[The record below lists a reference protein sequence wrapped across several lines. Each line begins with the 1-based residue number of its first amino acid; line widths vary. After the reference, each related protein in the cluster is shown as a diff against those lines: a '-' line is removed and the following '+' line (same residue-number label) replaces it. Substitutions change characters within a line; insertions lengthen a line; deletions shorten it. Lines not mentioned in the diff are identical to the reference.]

1 MNQYDI
7 ELDLDFDAAM
17 KKLGDALPAAKLGIV
32 SEVDVQKVM
41 KHKLDKDIPAY
52 RILGACAPDLA
63 LQAIEASPTAG
74 TLLPCN
80 IVVRELGATRTGI
93 SFMDPAEV
101 LALANSP
108 AYDAVAQEARG
119 RIQTLHDKLIK

>member
-7 ELDLDFDAAM
+7 ELDLDFDSAM
-17 KKLGDALPAAKLGIV
+17 KRLSDALPAAKLGIV
-32 SEVDVQKVM
+32 SEIDVQKVM

-63 LQAIEASPTAG
+63 LRAIEAAPTAG

-80 IVVRELGATRTGI
+80 IVVRELDAARTGI

-101 LALANSP
+101 LALANNP
-108 AYDAVAQEARG
+108 AYDEVAEEARG
-119 RIQTLHDKLIK
+119 RIKTLHEQLV

>member
-17 KKLGDALPAAKLGIV
+17 KKLSGALPAAKLGIV
-32 SEVDVQKVM
+32 SEIDVQKVM

-63 LQAIEASPTAG
+63 LQAIEAAPTAG

-80 IVVRELGATRTGI
+80 IVVRELGVTRTGI
-93 SFMDPAEV
+93 SFMDPVEV

-119 RIQTLHDKLIK
+119 RIQTLHDQIIK

>member
-7 ELDLDFDAAM
+7 ELNLNFDAAM
-17 KKLGDALPAAKLGIV
+17 KKLTAALPAAKLGIV

-80 IVVRELGATRTGI
+80 IVVRELDASRTGI
-93 SFMDPAEV
+93 SFMDPVEV
-101 LALANSP
+101 LALADNP
-108 AYDAVAQEARG
+108 AYNAVAQEARG
-119 RIQTLHDKLIK
+119 RIKALHDHLV